1 MKILVFSDSHGNTNL
16 MHQVID
22 KTKCDMII
30 HLGDCYDDYLE
41 LKDCYDIPM
50 AGVVGNVD
58 FASDGPSHEVI
69 NVCDYKI
76 FITHGHRYRVKH
88 HLLHLDEKAK
98 ELKVDIALFGHT
110 HMPMIEEGHHLLMN
124 PGSISRP
131 REIGPSYGIIHLDPS
146 QVKAEII
153 YI

>member
-1 MKILVFSDSHGNTNL
+1 MKILVFSDSHGKTNL
-16 MHQVID
+16 MHQIID

-30 HLGDCYDDYLE
+30 HLGDCYDDFLE

-58 FASDGPSHEVI
+58 FISDGPAHEVI
-69 NVCDYKI
+69 SVGDYKI

-88 HLLHLDEKAK
+88 HLLHLDEKTREVKA
-98 ELKVDIALFGHT
+98 DITLFGHT
-110 HMPMIEEGHHLLMN
+110 HIPMIEEGHHILMN

-131 REIGPSYGIIHLDPS
+131 RDARPSYGLIHINSKGIDT
-146 QVKAEII
+146 EII
-153 YI
+153 YV